1 LANVYQWYRRVPAV
15 RERPMIRWRFY
26 VKLTD
31 DRLMRLPQSRDVFPT
46 LAGQTLKAIEA
57 RWDEY
62 YRLEIIP
69 TTIKFDQWG
78 RRDAL
83 LEERK
88 RTRVRD
94 LRTLLEARDLRD
106 HWSPSD
112 QDEAAIKA
120 DIQRQKTIPVL
131 HE

>member
-1 LANVYQWYRRVPAV
+1 
-15 RERPMIRWRFY
+15 M
-26 VKLTD
+26 
-31 DRLMRLPQSRDVFPT
+31 FPT

-69 TTIKFDQWG
+69 TTVKFDQWG
-78 RRDAL
+78 RRD
-83 LEERK
+83 
-88 RTRVRD
+88 
-94 LRTLLEARDLRD
+94 LRTLRKARDLRD
-106 HWSPSD
+106 WSPSD

-120 DIQRQKTIPVL
+120 DIQRQKSIPIL

>member
-1 LANVYQWYRRVPAV
+1 V
-15 RERPMIRWRFY
+15 
-26 VKLTD
+26 
-31 DRLMRLPQSRDVFPT
+31 RLPQARDVFPT

-57 RWDEY
+57 GWDDY

-78 RRDAL
+78 RREKRVKRMRVPDL
-83 LEERK
+83 QTLRK
-88 RTRVRD
+88 
-94 LRTLLEARDLRD
+94 ARDQRD

-120 DIQRQKTIPVL
+120 DIQRQKSIPIL

>member
-1 LANVYQWYRRVPAV
+1 
-15 RERPMIRWRFY
+15 MIRWRVY
-26 VKLTD
+26 VKLAD
-31 DRLMRLPQSRDVFPT
+31 DRLVRLPQSRDVFPT

-78 RRDAL
+78 RRDPL
-83 LEERK
+83 LEQRK
-88 RTRVRD
+88 RTRVPN
-94 LRTLLEARDLRD
+94 LRTFREVRDLRD

-120 DIQRQKTIPVL
+120 DIQRQKSIPIL

>member
-1 LANVYQWYRRVPAV
+1 
-15 RERPMIRWRFY
+15 MIRWRVY

-31 DRLMRLPQSRDVFPT
+31 ERLVRLPQSRDVFPT

-57 RWDEY
+57 GWDEY

-78 RRDAL
+78 RRD
-83 LEERK
+83 
-88 RTRVRD
+88 
-94 LRTLLEARDLRD
+94 LRTLRKARALRD
-106 HWSPSD
+106 QWWPSD

-120 DIQRQKTIPVL
+120 DIQRQKTIPIL